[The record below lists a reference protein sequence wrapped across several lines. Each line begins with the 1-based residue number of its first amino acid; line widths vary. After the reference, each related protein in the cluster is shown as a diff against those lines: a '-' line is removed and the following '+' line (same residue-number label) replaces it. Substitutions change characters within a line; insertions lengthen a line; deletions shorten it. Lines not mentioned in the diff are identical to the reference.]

1 MKCGDKGFVTAAGL
15 PCQQN
20 INPKATGC
28 LWHSRTPEQ
37 RSIVATRGALA
48 AKMKKAL
55 PTDHPIP
62 PLDGLS
68 SYEGACR
75 DLYRLSLTGN
85 VDRWRLTEARGA
97 IALLMQAEQVRAQQ
111 QLYQALVGL
120 ERGGAAVVLLNQYL
134 EGHTGERRP
143 VPPRPRTQV
152 EIAVREEPAS

>member
-1 MKCGDKGFVTAAGL
+1 MKCGDKEFVTAAGL

-20 INPKATGC
+20 INPKTSGC
-28 LWHSRTPEQ
+28 LWHSKTPKQ
-37 RSIVATRGALA
+37 RSLLATRGALA

-55 PTDHPIP
+55 PSDHPIP
-62 PLDGLS
+62 SLDGLA

-111 QLYQALVGL
+111 QLYEALVGL
-120 ERGGAAVVLLNQYL
+120 ERGGPAVVLLNQYL
-134 EGHTGERRP
+134 DGHTGGRRP
-143 VPPRPRTQV
+143 VPPPPLVRV
-152 EIAVREEPAS
+152 ENAGMEEAPS